1 MVLRQN
7 TEKRD
12 LDIGHAKEK
21 FYYVLFGIN
30 QFLPRVI
37 KLGVLVWNM
46 TWFWSY
52 SFDGQTV

>member
-1 MVLRQN
+1 MGSVDVGRHHGMVLRQK

-21 FYYVLFGIN
+21 FYYVLFGVN

-46 TWFWSY
+46 T
-52 SFDGQTV
+52 